1 MEVCPYL
8 FCLSFYLLYFFL
20 TSFEDNGLLLWVP
33 DVLCW
38 HSEVVFGIYSAF
50 KCSFDEFVGEKVVS
64 LSYSSAILGLPLP
77 DPQFGSIS
85 FLILSLLYDPTL
97 TSIYDYWK
105 NHIFDYMKLSWQSDV
120 STFKYAVQV
129 YHCEQSGE
137 LNFCQGIRPG
147 VALLDHT
154 ATQFFFFFE
163 EHSYCFP

>member
-85 FLILSLLYDPTL
+85 FLVLSLLYDPTL

-105 NHIFDYMKLSWQSDV
+105 NHIFD
-120 STFKYAVQV
+120 
-129 YHCEQSGE
+129 
-137 LNFCQGIRPG
+137 
-147 VALLDHT
+147 
-154 ATQFFFFFE
+154 
-163 EHSYCFP
+163 